1 MIAFRSFFRASR
13 PLPAPAMTREPFP
26 AVDSLLEMSSSLVFG
41 LKMLNDEMELAGHA
55 ERVAELADRLARNH
69 GVSPE
74 LRTVLRQAALL
85 HEVGMI
91 GVPRELLQK
100 PAPLTA
106 EELERVHLQAEI
118 GAAIIRATHGE
129 LAATLVRHQYCDD
142 ATLRERLGVESD
154 AYLLL
159 GFLRAADVADVIA
172 HQPGRGLQFVTPD
185 AGTPTVPNAAETYAA
200 AMAA

>member
-13 PLPAPAMTREPFP
+13 PLPAPAMQAEPFP
-26 AVDSLLEMSSSLVFG
+26 AVDSLLEMSSALVFG
-41 LKMLNDEMELAGHA
+41 LKMLDDEMELAGHA

-69 GVSPE
+69 GVRDE
-74 LRTVLRQAALL
+74 LRAVLRQAALL

-91 GVPRELLQK
+91 GVPRELLRK
-100 PAPLTA
+100 AAPLTA
-106 EELERVHLQAEI
+106 EELERVHLQAEV
-118 GAAIIRATHGE
+118 GAAIVRATHGE
-129 LAATLVRHQYCDD
+129 LAATLVRHQYDDD

-172 HQPGRGLQFVTPD
+172 HDPRQGLQFVTPD
-185 AGTPTVPNAAETYAA
+185 AGTPNLPNAAETYAA
-200 AMAA
+200 AA

>member
-13 PLPAPAMTREPFP
+13 PLPAPAMLAEPFP
-26 AVDSLLEMSSSLVFG
+26 AVDSLLEMSSALVFG

-55 ERVAELADRLARNH
+55 ERVADLADRLARNH
-69 GVSPE
+69 GVRDE
-74 LRTVLRQAALL
+74 LRAVLRQAALL

-100 PAPLTA
+100 PAPLTE

-118 GAAIIRATHGE
+118 GAAIVRATHGE
-129 LAATLVRHQYCDD
+129 LAATLIRHQYDD
-142 ATLRERLGVESD
+142 EATLRETLGVESD

-172 HQPGRGLQFVTPD
+172 HQPQHGLQFVTPD
-185 AGTPTVPNAAETYAA
+185 ASTPSLPNAAETYAA

>member
-13 PLPAPAMTREPFP
+13 PLPAPAMQAQPFP
-26 AVDSLLEMSSSLVFG
+26 AVDALLEMSSALVFG
-41 LKMLNDEMELAGHA
+41 LKMLNDEVELAGHA

-69 GVSPE
+69 GVSAE
-74 LRTVLRQAALL
+74 LRAVLRQAALL

-91 GVPRELLQK
+91 GVPRELVRK
-100 PAPLTA
+100 GAPLTE

-118 GAAIIRATHGE
+118 GAAIVRATHGE
-129 LAATLVRHQYCDD
+129 LAATLVRHQYDD
-142 ATLRERLGVESD
+142 EATLRERLGVESD

-172 HQPGRGLQFVTPD
+172 HQPQQGLQFVTPD
-185 AGTPTVPNAAETYAA
+185 AGTPSLPNAAKTYAA

>member
-13 PLPAPAMTREPFP
+13 PLPAPAMQAEPFP
-26 AVDSLLEMSSSLVFG
+26 AVDALLEMSSALVFG
-41 LKMLNDEMELAGHA
+41 LKMLDDEMELAGHA
-55 ERVAELADRLARNH
+55 ERVADLADRLARNH
-69 GVSPE
+69 GVADE
-74 LRTVLRQAALL
+74 LRSVLRQAALL

-91 GVPRELLQK
+91 GVPRELLRKQ
-100 PAPLTA
+100 APLTA

-118 GAAIIRATHGE
+118 GAAIVGATHGE
-129 LAATLVRHQYCDD
+129 LAATLVRHQYDD
-142 ATLRERLGVESD
+142 EATLRERLGVESD

-172 HQPGRGLQFVTPD
+172 HQPEHGLRFVTPD
-185 AGTPTVPNAAETYAA
+185 AGTPSLPNAAETYAA

>member
-13 PLPAPAMTREPFP
+13 PLPSPAMQAEPFP
-26 AVDSLLEMSSSLVFG
+26 AVDSLLEMSSALVFG
-41 LKMLNDEMELAGHA
+41 LKMLDDEMELAGHA
-55 ERVAELADRLARNH
+55 ERVADLADRLARNH
-69 GVSPE
+69 GVRDE
-74 LRTVLRQAALL
+74 LRHTLRQAALL

-91 GVPRELLQK
+91 GVPRELLK
-100 PAPLTA
+100 KHTPLTA

-118 GAAIIRATHGE
+118 GAALVRVTHGE
-129 LAATLVRHQYCDD
+129 LAATLIRHQYDDD
-142 ATLRERLGVESD
+142 ATLREALGVESD

-172 HQPGRGLQFVTPD
+172 HQPEQGLRFVTPD
-185 AGTPTVPNAAETYAA
+185 AGTVPNAAETYAA